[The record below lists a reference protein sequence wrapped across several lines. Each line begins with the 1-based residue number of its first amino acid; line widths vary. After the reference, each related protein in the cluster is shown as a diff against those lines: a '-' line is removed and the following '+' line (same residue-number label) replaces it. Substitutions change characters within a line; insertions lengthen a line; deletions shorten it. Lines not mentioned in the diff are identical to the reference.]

1 MSEGKKS
8 YAVLHFRK
16 SKELV
21 GLNLNPKHSQ
31 NVNHTKKKPTTVLKV
46 QHHRILRCNY
56 LGLD

>member
-31 NVNHTKKKPTTVLKV
+31 NVNHTKKTNNSFGGTTS
-46 QHHRILRCNY
+46 
-56 LGLD
+56 

>member
-31 NVNHTKKKPTTVLKV
+31 NVNHTKKN
-46 QHHRILRCNY
+46 QQQF
-56 LGLD
+56 